1 MRQLLTAVIAAMLL
15 ISGLPAHA
23 QPYPS
28 KPIKLVL
35 PFGPGSSTDTLARI
49 IIQDL
54 SQTIGQ
60 PIAVVN
66 KPGADGSIAA
76 IEVKRSAPDGYTFF
90 FGTNSPYVVVPN
102 LRKEPPYDTLA
113 DFAPVTMLGDTS
125 FLLVVHP
132 SIPAKTLAELV
143 AYAKANP
150 KKLNYASGNT
160 FAIVAT
166 AMIAKQS
173 GIEML
178 HVPYKTEP
186 EAITDL
192 LSGQVHVMLAT
203 PPVLLP
209 HVLAGKLTALAV
221 TTDERSPLTP
231 ELPTLVEAGVPKL
244 PIGPWFALTAPA
256 GTPADVIAFMNRE
269 FAKSMKKPEVEAGL
283 KRAGFTP
290 KPSTPEA
297 LGAYIKDQLAVWKT
311 ALKEAGIEPQ

>member
-1 MRQLLTAVIAAMLL
+1 M
-15 ISGLPAHA
+15 
-23 QPYPS
+23 
-28 KPIKLVL
+28 
-35 PFGPGSSTDTLARI
+35 FGPGSSTDTLARI

-178 HVPYKTEP
+178 HAPYKTEP

-209 HVLAGKLTALAV
+209 HVLAGKLTALGSDDRRAQSIDAGAAD
-221 TTDERSPLTP
+221 TRRSGRAKATDRAMVRAHCPGRHARRRHRLHEPGICKVDEKARQHRQRLLDLRRAASEERQASRAYWALCSCPG
-231 ELPTLVEAGVPKL
+231 LVPWAFAGHTQSTGLFVSGITR
-244 PIGPWFALTAPA
+244 PIGLRPTCFL
-256 GTPADVIAFMNRE
+256 ISHR
-269 FAKSMKKPEVEAGL
+269 S
-283 KRAGFTP
+283 
-290 KPSTPEA
+290 
-297 LGAYIKDQLAVWKT
+297 
-311 ALKEAGIEPQ
+311 